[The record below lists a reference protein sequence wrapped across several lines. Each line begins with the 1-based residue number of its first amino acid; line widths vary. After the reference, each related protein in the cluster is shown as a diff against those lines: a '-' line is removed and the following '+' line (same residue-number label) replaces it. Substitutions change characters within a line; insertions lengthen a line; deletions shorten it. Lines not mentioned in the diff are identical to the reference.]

1 MMKSLDKKY
10 ILVFVIVVIFEIFI
24 CNYKS
29 IKSHVL
35 NYEEIEY
42 NQFSEE
48 NLKDVNGDGKQ
59 IEIEIG
65 NINTK
70 IYNIYVDYE
79 NLYDKFPTETIV
91 DINYTDQL
99 FSGYYQDCGSD
110 RIMRHRMLQE
120 YDKSKYISCDF
131 IGESEKILLTLK
143 NGLGIK
149 INSIKINK
157 KIPFEFNWLRVILLT
172 LFISGVYSLLNK
184 EFFKRGFDIN
194 NKDQKSVLSLISMIF
209 IVILVL
215 MQQAISMNT
224 EITQQVKINELYG
237 QAFVESIINGHMD
250 INQYDTELLN
260 IIKNED
266 KPYDY
271 NTYKEKGIDESNSYF
286 DSAYF
291 NGNTYMYYGIL
302 PALILLVPIK
312 LLTGRFMYIEFGTFL
327 FFAISSIF
335 TVKLFAE
342 VIYRYFKNTP
352 FYLVILLCTFA
363 LFNNKI
369 LWVMSRPWTYE
380 FVISAGYCFVMIGMY
395 EFFKYLRLNRMPYL
409 FLACLFMALSVAC
422 RPTCLFASL
431 FIIIKI
437 SYDLV
442 KNIQNKTVNVNYM
455 IKLIICL
462 LPYVIV
468 GVSLMAYNYIR
479 FGNIFEFGAN
489 YQISVTDFR
498 YFGFNINR
506 VIIGIITFLCSP
518 IKFCLD
524 FPFVFSENFMPEY
537 MGFYYSQPIGGGY
550 LTTSIIGIIIL
561 FIPWLWKKIKE
572 HNKEMRFI
580 IAGSI
585 VISFCLIILE
595 TNKCGSLG
603 RYMMDFAW
611 MINIAVVLLILLL
624 YSNIKEG
631 NNKILFIKVLMLL
644 IVISCVINTLL
655 IFSNEGHLL
664 KKGHNL
670 TRYYYLKYLF
680 SFWM

>member
-1 MMKSLDKKY
+1 MKHNM
-10 ILVFVIVVIFEIFI
+10 I
-24 CNYKS
+24 
-29 IKSHVL
+29 
-35 NYEEIEY
+35 
-42 NQFSEE
+42 
-48 NLKDVNGDGKQ
+48 
-59 IEIEIG
+59 
-65 NINTK
+65 
-70 IYNIYVDYE
+70 
-79 NLYDKFPTETIV
+79 
-91 DINYTDQL
+91 
-99 FSGYYQDCGSD
+99 
-110 RIMRHRMLQE
+110 QE
-120 YDKSKYISCDF
+120 YDKSKYIHCDF
-131 IGESEKILLTLK
+131 NGISEKILLTLK
-143 NGLGIK
+143 NEKGIK

-157 KIPFEFNWLRVILLT
+157 KVPFEFNFIRVILLI
-172 LFISGVYSLLNK
+172 LFISVIYIVLKK
-184 EFFKRGFDIN
+184 ELFKKEFDIN
-194 NKDQKSVLSLISMIF
+194 NKEQKAVLLLISSTF
-209 IVILVL
+209 IVILL
-215 MQQAISMNT
+215 FMQQAISMNT
-224 EITQQVKINELYG
+224 DFMEQVTINKLYG
-237 QAFVESIINGHMD
+237 MVFVESLIDGHID
-250 INQYDTELLN
+250 INQYDNELLKKIN
-260 IIKNED
+260 NED
-266 KPYDY
+266 NPYDY
-271 NTYKEKGIDESNSYF
+271 NSLTIRETNIFNSYY
-286 DSAYF
+286 DCSYF
-291 NGNTYMYYGIL
+291 NGNMYMYFGIL

-312 LLTGRFMYIEFGTFL
+312 LITNNFLYIEFGTFIFL
-327 FFAISSIF
+327 ATSAIF

-342 VIYRYFKNTP
+342 IIYRYFKKVP
-352 FYLVILLCTFA
+352 FYLVVLLCTFV

-395 EFFKYLRLNRMPYL
+395 EFFKYLRLNRTPYL